1 MNDLMGNYSITKIAE
16 IKEKIVDLYNQKKII
31 HVSVIKS
38 RKKIKSAPANITCV
52 YTNFFSVEAKVLN
65 YNGNF
70 SVNYVDIYTKSIVID
85 ELNI

>member
-1 MNDLMGNYSITKIAE
+1 MNDLMGNDSITKIAE

-38 RKKIKSAPANITCV
+38 RKKIKSEPVIITGV
-52 YTNFFSVEAKVLN
+52 YMNFFSVEAKVLN
-65 YNGNF
+65 YNENF

>member
-1 MNDLMGNYSITKIAE
+1 MNDLMENDSIIKIAE

-38 RKKIKSAPANITCV
+38 RKKIKSAPANITGV
-52 YTNFFSVEAKVLN
+52 YTNFFSIEAKVSF
-65 YNGNF
+65 YNESF
-70 SVNYVDIYTKSIVID
+70 SINYVDIYTKSIVIY